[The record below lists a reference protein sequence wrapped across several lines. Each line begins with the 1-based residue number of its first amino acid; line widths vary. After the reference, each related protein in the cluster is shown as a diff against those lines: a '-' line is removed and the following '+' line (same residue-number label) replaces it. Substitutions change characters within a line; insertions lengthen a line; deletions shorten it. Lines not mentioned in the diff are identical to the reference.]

1 MLLLS
6 GVNRLGYRFAI
17 VQRDMNRED
26 GFSDFN
32 RFSGLSVNL
41 VKQAA
46 YQQFDTQYID
56 LSYVIQKRFGLMPTT
71 TRLITPLRFFF
82 CWTNTPKDRF
92 WVSGR
97 PKINVFFGLNA

>member
-32 RFSGLSVNL
+32 RFFR
-41 VKQAA
+41 AE
-46 YQQFDTQYID
+46 
-56 LSYVIQKRFGLMPTT
+56 R
-71 TRLITPLRFFF
+71 
-82 CWTNTPKDRF
+82 
-92 WVSGR
+92 
-97 PKINVFFGLNA
+97 